1 MTRLTFFTTF
11 LNNTE
16 RALGMG
22 YADMGVTAVTLA
34 TGFIY
39 LTLYRPNISF
49 VNELLYLVF
58 VLKMYRF
65 IYTGI
70 T

>member
-1 MTRLTFFTTF
+1 MD
-11 LNNTE
+11 
-16 RALGMG
+16 

-39 LTLYRPNISF
+39 LTLYHPNISF

-58 VLKMYRF
+58 VLKMYHF
-65 IYTGI
+65 IYTSI

>member
-1 MTRLTFFTTF
+1 
-11 LNNTE
+11 
-16 RALGMG
+16 MG

-58 VLKMYRF
+58 VLKVYRF